1 MKRRKFFITLA
12 ILSFFPI
19 LYSKQDNQNLRVI
32 NGWVLKSQ
40 DLQ

>member
-12 ILSFFPI
+12 LLTFFPI
-19 LYSKQDNQNLRVI
+19 FYRKQNNKNLRIV